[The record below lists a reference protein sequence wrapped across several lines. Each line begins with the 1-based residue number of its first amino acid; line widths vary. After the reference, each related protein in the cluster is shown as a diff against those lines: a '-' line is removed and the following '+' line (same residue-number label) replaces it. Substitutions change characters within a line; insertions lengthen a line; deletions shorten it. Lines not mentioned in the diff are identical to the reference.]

1 MIIRIKKVFF
11 SKICKLL
18 ALMFYLVA
26 SVNYGFKGENMSY
39 KNEFTIILVF

>member
-11 SKICKLL
+11 CKICKLL

-26 SVNYGFKGENMSY
+26 SVNYGFKGEIGVIKINLLL
-39 KNEFTIILVF
+39 F